1 MTEPGDTPLAPAT
14 TSLQPL
20 ASDAGYERLQESAAW
35 NITATMMSGLLGFG
49 VPGWLIA
56 RWTGWEWVTGLGL
69 VLGMALA
76 LTIVWFRYG
85 SYRP

>member
-1 MTEPGDTPLAPAT
+1 MPSPPPTTPP
-14 TSLQPL
+14 
-20 ASDAGYERLQESAAW
+20 ERGLPESAAW

-49 VPGWLIA
+49 VPAYLLA
-56 RWTGWEWVTGLGL
+56 RWTGWEWVTGVGL

-85 SYRP
+85 TYRP